1 MASCCAP
8 HSFRIQFLIKAHT
21 QQYPARPESNSQNVH
36 TQQYP
41 AKLSTR
47 SSNNS
52 IIVMTLI
59 RMSTQ
64 QLLQPWAS
72 LVGYNQQPPICLRH
86 SSRCRRPAFV
96 LSALWSRRAR
106 ASRAGP
112 WRVRGAWGRGP
123 GAVGGGRFCWQLPPT
138 PSPPPIAH
146 IVWAVL
152 PPPASGPPP
161 LVSRSCCGSA
171 CGVCARRGLLG
182 WWGDRLAGGTFWR
195 YTPYILFTYI
205 TGDTPYIAYADG
217 LSNLH
222 PLSPIVPS
230 LC

>member
-1 MASCCAP
+1 
-8 HSFRIQFLIKAHT
+8 
-21 QQYPARPESNSQNVH
+21 
-36 TQQYP
+36 
-41 AKLSTR
+41 
-47 SSNNS
+47 
-52 IIVMTLI
+52 
-59 RMSTQ
+59 MSTQ

-86 SSRCRRPAFV
+86 SSRCRRPAFCLV
-96 LSALWSRRAR
+96 GPLVAAGARVARWAVAR
-106 ASRAGP
+106 AGCLGAGA
-112 WRVRGAWGRGP
+112 R
-123 GAVGGGRFCWQLPPT
+123 GGGRGEVLLAITPYPLPPL
-138 PSPPPIAH
+138 PIAH

-152 PPPASGPPP
+152 PPPASGPPS